1 MSGITSNVG
10 IFSGIDSG
18 AIIDQLIRSS
28 SRPKTL
34 AQQRVVQLQSQ
45 QTSFL
50 ELNTRLGALRTA
62 AGKFRIDR
70 VFDAATAASSNAEAL
85 SATAA
90 TGAAEGSYQFLVDRL
105 VTTQQVLSR
114 GFSSATG
121 AGLNATSFTFEPAAA
136 RLDSATRLAN
146 LNGGAGIV
154 RGRINV
160 RDSSGQNAVI
170 DLSRVETIGEVVSAI
185 NAGTN
190 GRVAARIDGDRLV
203 VLDQG
208 GGGGVGALSLTISD
222 APGSS
227 GTAASL
233 GLLVAATGPGD
244 GELINGAQ
252 INRLGNGTAL
262 RTLNDGLGVVLNT
275 TVGVS
280 SADFR
285 ITARDGRT
293 FDVDIGNIY
302 ENRAIPGGG
311 TVLEKTQPAV
321 TDLGGVIARIN
332 AATGGA
338 VTASIGPGG
347 VGLRLTDS
355 TTGSTAFSV
364 ASLDSNRRTA
374 RDLGIETTATGGSG
388 TIDGQRLIA
397 GLNSTLA
404 RGLLGGAGAGG
415 GSVIARARDGTDLS
429 FNINTTGSISD
440 LIDSFNVGGASKL
453 TLELDATGSRF
464 IVRDNTSG
472 TGPLTVGG
480 LGAAA
485 IGLDI
490 DEQST
495 SVATGLRV
503 QRQYIGQAT
512 ALSAL
517 PVGRPVGTGSFVIT
531 DSYGQRKTVT
541 IDQNVETIGDVVSR
555 INGSGSGAG
564 DSAIAVRARINERGD
579 GILIEEVARPT
590 GPGARAISIADSTG
604 TVARAL
610 NLVGTAAG
618 TGAQN
623 RIDGSFER
631 TVNFS
636 PTETLQQVADKINNA
651 GVAAVASVVN
661 DGTPGAPFRL
671 NLTARTSGEAGR
683 FMLDSGG
690 LDLGLSTLA
699 EGTNA
704 RVFFGNS
711 DPARAILLST
721 TTNSVTGVVQ
731 GLTIDAKAVTEN
743 PVTVTVSRDP
753 EAVEKA
759 VQGFVEAFNSVVS
772 RIDLLSKFDTTTNK
786 RGVLLG
792 DSLASTL
799 RSELASTINSAPSG
813 VTGRFQFLSQV
824 GVSFNREG
832 VLELN
837 ADRLRTALAT
847 DRQAVKD
854 LFAARNQDAVTSTQP
869 IPGVP
874 GATVRVTSRATFSA
888 LGVGEKLASLA
899 EKYTGSVDG
908 VLTRRNRTLQDQ
920 IKVQNDRISTLDRQ
934 LESRRTLLQRQFL
947 AAETAIGKLKGQQG
961 PINSIASL

>member
-1 MSGITSNVG
+1 
-10 IFSGIDSG
+10 
-18 AIIDQLIRSS
+18 
-28 SRPKTL
+28 
-34 AQQRVVQLQSQ
+34 
-45 QTSFL
+45 
-50 ELNTRLGALRTA
+50 
-62 AGKFRIDR
+62 
-70 VFDAATAASSNAEAL
+70 
-85 SATAA
+85 
-90 TGAAEGSYQFLVDRL
+90 
-105 VTTQQVLSR
+105 
-114 GFSSATG
+114 
-121 AGLNATSFTFEPAAA
+121 
-136 RLDSATRLAN
+136 
-146 LNGGAGIV
+146 
-154 RGRINV
+154 
-160 RDSSGQNAVI
+160 
-170 DLSRVETIGEVVSAI
+170 
-185 NAGTN
+185 
-190 GRVAARIDGDRLV
+190 
-203 VLDQG
+203 
-208 GGGGVGALSLTISD
+208 
-222 APGSS
+222 
-227 GTAASL
+227 
-233 GLLVAATGPGD
+233 
-244 GELINGAQ
+244 
-252 INRLGNGTAL
+252 
-262 RTLNDGLGVVLNT
+262 
-275 TVGVS
+275 
-280 SADFR
+280 
-285 ITARDGRT
+285 
-293 FDVDIGNIY
+293 
-302 ENRAIPGGG
+302 
-311 TVLEKTQPAV
+311 
-321 TDLGGVIARIN
+321 
-332 AATGGA
+332 
-338 VTASIGPGG
+338 
-347 VGLRLTDS
+347 
-355 TTGSTAFSV
+355 
-364 ASLDSNRRTA
+364 
-374 RDLGIETTATGGSG
+374 
-388 TIDGQRLIA
+388 
-397 GLNSTLA
+397 
-404 RGLLGGAGAGG
+404 
-415 GSVIARARDGTDLS
+415 
-429 FNINTTGSISD
+429 
-440 LIDSFNVGGASKL
+440 
-453 TLELDATGSRF
+453 
-464 IVRDNTSG
+464 
-472 TGPLTVGG
+472 
-480 LGAAA
+480 
-485 IGLDI
+485 
-490 DEQST
+490 
-495 SVATGLRV
+495 
-503 QRQYIGQAT
+503 
-512 ALSAL
+512 
-517 PVGRPVGTGSFVIT
+517 
-531 DSYGQRKTVT
+531 
-541 IDQNVETIGDVVSR
+541 
-555 INGSGSGAG
+555 
-564 DSAIAVRARINERGD
+564 
-579 GILIEEVARPT
+579 
-590 GPGARAISIADSTG
+590 
-604 TVARAL
+604 VARAL